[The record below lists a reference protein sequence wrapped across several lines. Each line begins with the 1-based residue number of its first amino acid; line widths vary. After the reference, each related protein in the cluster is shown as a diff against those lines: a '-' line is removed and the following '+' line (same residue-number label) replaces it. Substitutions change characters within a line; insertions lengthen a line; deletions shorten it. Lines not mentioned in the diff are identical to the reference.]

1 MALLGFDGS
10 MQFVLYVSFNIYVY
24 IYDSVCPK
32 YMLYLFLDYGATDYI
47 DILFIECWVTILLVI
62 NIAYYPGVQCM
73 FL

>member
-24 IYDSVCPK
+24 IYDSVCSK

-47 DILFIECWVTILLVI
+47 DILFIEC
-62 NIAYYPGVQCM
+62 
-73 FL
+73 